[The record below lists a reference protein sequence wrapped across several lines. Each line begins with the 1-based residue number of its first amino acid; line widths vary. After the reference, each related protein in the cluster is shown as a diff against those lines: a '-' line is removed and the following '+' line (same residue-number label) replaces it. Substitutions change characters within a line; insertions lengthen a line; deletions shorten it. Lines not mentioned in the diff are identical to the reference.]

1 MNNIAAP
8 DLLEKPKIGLLLPGG
23 GARAAYQVGVLKGIA
38 EIVKTGSKSPF
49 EILSGTS
56 AGAINAIAL
65 GTQAYHFTNGIRWL
79 EALWRQLSIE
89 HVYRTDLSGI
99 SLNALRLAGSLFN
112 ANIAQDER
120 PVALLDNVPL
130 REFLRRELNFN
141 PLSEN
146 IRNGHVEAV
155 CITAMN
161 YSEGKSVS
169 FYQGGPQHTPW
180 ERWRRQGIPAPLE
193 LRHIMA
199 STAIPTIF
207 PPQRIGN
214 HYYGDG
220 ALRQLAPLSS
230 ALHLGAE
237 KILVIPPTGHKRN
250 YVKPIRKPSS
260 PAFGQII
267 GHLLNSAFVDSIA
280 NDIELLQRINELL
293 KLVPPEKWDETTR
306 PLKPV
311 DILVI
316 SPTRDIDTLAEKH
329 VKSLPFSLRLFLS
342 RTRSGDYS
350 GGVNV
355 ASYLLFCKP
364 FVDELIELGYRDAMR
379 MEDEISEFL
388 TSNICSL
395 KNQSD
400 YITQANS
407 LFDE

>member
-1 MNNIAAP
+1 MNNTTSTELAP
-8 DLLEKPKIGLLLPGG
+8 LPKIGLLLPGG
-23 GARAAYQVGVLKGIA
+23 GARAAYQVGVLKGIS
-38 EIVKTGSKSPF
+38 EIMKMGCRSPF
-49 EILSGTS
+49 NVLSGTS
-56 AGAINAIAL
+56 AGAINAVAL
-65 GTQAYHFTNGIRWL
+65 GTQSYHFSNGVRWL

-89 HVYRTDLSGI
+89 NVYRTDLAGI

-112 ANIAQDER
+112 ANIARDER

-141 PLSEN
+141 RLSEN
-146 IRNGHVEAV
+146 IRNGHIEAV
-155 CITAMN
+155 CVTAMN
-161 YSEGKSVS
+161 YSEGKSVT
-169 FYQGGPQHTPW
+169 FYQGGPEHMPW
-180 ERWRRQGIPAPLE
+180 ERWRRQGLPAPLE
-193 LRHIMA
+193 LRHVMA

-250 YVKPIRKPSS
+250 YVKPIKKVSS

-293 KLVPPEKWDETTR
+293 KLVPTEKWAEASR

-364 FVDELIELGYRDAMR
+364 FVDELIELGYRDALR
-379 MEDEISEFL
+379 MEDEILTFL
-388 TSNICSL
+388 TNSCSVYSTEL
-395 KNQSD
+395 MNNPNTIYD
-400 YITQANS
+400 
-407 LFDE
+407 

>member
-1 MNNIAAP
+1 V
-8 DLLEKPKIGLLLPGG
+8 
-23 GARAAYQVGVLKGIA
+23 GALKGIS
-38 EIVKTGSKSPF
+38 EIVKMGSKSPF
-49 EILSGTS
+49 SILSGTS

-79 EALWRQLSIE
+79 EALWSQLSIE
-89 HVYRTDLSGI
+89 HVYRTDLAGI
-99 SLNALRLAGSLFN
+99 SMNALRLTGSLFN
-112 ANIAQDER
+112 ANIAQEER

-141 PLSEN
+141 RLSEN

-161 YSEGKSVS
+161 YSEGKSIS
-169 FYQGGPQHTPW
+169 FFQGGPQHSNW
-180 ERWRRQGIPAPLE
+180 ERWRREGISTPLE

-237 KILVIPPTGHKRN
+237 KILVIPPTGNKRN
-250 YVKPIRKPSS
+250 YAKPIKKINS

-267 GHLLNSAFVDSIA
+267 GHLLNSAFVDTIV
-280 NDIELLQRINELL
+280 NDIEFLQRINELL
-293 KLVPPEKWDETTR
+293 KLVPPEKWGSTTH

-316 SPTRDIDTLAEKH
+316 SPSRDIDTLAEKH
-329 VKSLPFSLRLFLS
+329 VKSLPFSLKLFLS

-364 FVDELIELGYRDAMR
+364 FIDELIELGYRDALR
-379 MEDEISEFL
+379 MEDEIHEFL

-395 KNQSD
+395 RSYQN
-400 YITQANS
+400 YMANNNNIVDALLDNKGES
-407 LFDE
+407 A